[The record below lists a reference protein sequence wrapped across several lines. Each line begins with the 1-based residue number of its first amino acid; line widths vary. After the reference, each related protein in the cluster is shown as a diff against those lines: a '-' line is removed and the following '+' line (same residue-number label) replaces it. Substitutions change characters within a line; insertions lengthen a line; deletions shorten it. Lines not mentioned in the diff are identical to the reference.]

1 MNHLFNLIKCEQD
14 ARTFGFNWPNQS
26 MILDQIIDECRE
38 VRQEIDQGSPHEKL
52 QEEIGDVLQSII
64 SLCIFSGFSVEET
77 LGKTYAKFSR
87 RLSLLKE
94 LAQRQGLENLHGQ
107 TTDFLLSL
115 WKEVKK
121 TEHTSDV
128 P

>member
-1 MNHLFNLIKCEQD
+1 
-14 ARTFGFNWPNQS
+14 
-26 MILDQIIDECRE
+26 MILDQIIDECSE

-52 QEEIGDVLQSII
+52 QKEIGDVLQSII
-64 SLCIFSGFSVEET
+64 SLCIFSWFSVEEN
-77 LGKTYAKFSR
+77 LGKTHAKFSR

-107 TTDFLLSL
+107 TTDFLLSF
-115 WKEVKK
+115 WTKVKK
-121 TEHTSDV
+121 TEYTSDG

>member
-1 MNHLFNLIKCEQD
+1 
-14 ARTFGFNWPNQS
+14 
-26 MILDQIIDECRE
+26 
-38 VRQEIDQGSPHEKL
+38 
-52 QEEIGDVLQSII
+52 VLHSII

-77 LGKTYAKFSR
+77 LGKTHAKSHAKFSR

-107 TTDFLLSL
+107 TTGFLLSL
-115 WKEVKK
+115 WERGEK
-121 TEHTSDV
+121 TEYASDV